1 MSAWDAFWVGIAPH
15 HRPAFVAALLVLL
28 GAALLRTGRA
38 RRRLATIVGVSFIG
52 RAPSTTAGPPTMT
65 RRWAATLLGV
75 GAAVHLA
82 LPLGHNDNGLLTASF
97 LGSGVAFAWVAL
109 RALDGRSW
117 RAAAALLSIATLVG
131 YVAVTLGGGEEPDQ
145 LGIATALVELAVF
158 GLAVVPE
165 REPGRP
171 RWLRRSAAGTAT
183 VGATV
188 VVGAALWAGAFASH
202 DTADV
207 TMASAAAP
215 AAAGA
220 AHAHGHDHAARAQAG
235 VVMRPAAGH
244 HATPAQ
250 VAAAR
255 RLADLTTAATRRYR
269 DIDAARADGYD
280 ASLTDTGY
288 DVHLENDT
296 YAKDGRTLDPER
308 PEQLVYAIDGGKA
321 TLLGV
326 VFVMERAGEP
336 GPEPGGP
343 ITGWHAHN
351 GCLTVLPPGFG
362 VTSPYGGC
370 PALSVQATIPEMMHV
385 WTVDNPRG
393 PYAEGLD
400 EQWVR
405 GYHATHGQ

>member
-15 HRPAFVAALLVLL
+15 HRPAFVAALLVLV
-28 GAALLRTGRA
+28 GTVALRSGRA
-38 RRRLATIVGVSFIG
+38 RARLAAIVGASAVG
-52 RAPSTTAGPPTMT
+52 PTRLGTAGAPPTT

-75 GAAVHLA
+75 SAAVHLA
-82 LPLGHNDNGLLTASF
+82 LPLGHNDNGWLTAGF
-97 LGSGVAFAWVAL
+97 LTSGVAFAWVAL

-117 RAAAALLSIATLVG
+117 RAAGAALTLATVVA

-145 LGIATALVELAVF
+145 VGIATMLVELVAF

-165 REPGRP
+165 RVG
-171 RWLRRSAAGTAT
+171 WWRRSAAGTAI

-188 VVGAALWAGAFASH
+188 IAGAALWIGAFASH
-202 DTADV
+202 ETGDV
-207 TMASAAAP
+207 TIESAAGP
-215 AAAGA
+215 AAAG
-220 AHAHGHDHAARAQAG
+220 HAHGHDHAGRAQAG
-235 VVMRPAAGH
+235 VIMRPVADH

-250 VAAAR
+250 VEAAR
-255 RLADLTTAATRRYR
+255 RLAEQTAAATRRYQN
-269 DIDAARADGYD
+269 IDAARADGYD
-280 ASLTDTGY
+280 ASLTETGL
-288 DVHLENDT
+288 DVHLENDE

-308 PEQLVYAIDGGKA
+308 PEQLVYVIADGRA

-326 VFVMERAGEP
+326 VYVMERAGEP

-351 GCLTVLPPGFG
+351 GCVTVLPPGFG
-362 VTSPYGGC
+362 ITSPYGGC

-393 PYAEGLD
+393 AYAEGLD

-405 GYHATHGQ
+405 AYHADHGR